1 MMYIA
6 TAALRFWS
14 GQSTRPDLRTNFA
27 PLQAPPCRLECTSWN
42 RYYLGMVDTL
52 ISLATV

>member
-6 TAALRFWS
+6 TSALRFWS
-14 GQSTRPDLRTNFA
+14 GQSTRPYHRTNFA
-27 PLQAPPCRLECTSWN
+27 PLQAPPCRPKCISWN